1 VNILDLFA
9 GTGSSTQA
17 FADAGH
23 TVVRVELDTQ
33 HTATMHADVTSLQAD
48 ALLAQFGRFDFVW
61 ASPPCTAF
69 SVASIGKYWERG
81 GDDPKP
87 KHPKAIEAQRVVRA
101 TIDLIAALQPT
112 YWLMENPRGML
123 RTLALVKSLRR
134 YTVTYCQYGDTRMK
148 PTDLWGVMPK
158 SWMPRLAC
166 QNGDSCHVSAP
177 RGSRT
182 GTQGITGTVDRSRV
196 PYALSQE
203 ICHALTHP
211 NATPAGELLLL

>member
-1 VNILDLFA
+1 MNILDLFA

-23 TVVRVELDTQ
+23 TVVRIELDTQ
-33 HTATMHADVTSLQAD
+33 HTATMHADVTNLQAD
-48 ALLAQFGRFDFVW
+48 ALLAQFGPFDFVW

-81 GDDPKP
+81 GNDPKP

-123 RTLALVKSLRR
+123 RTLALVKSFRR

-148 PTDLWGVMPK
+148 PTDLWGVMSK

-166 QNGDSCHVSAP
+166 QNGDPCHVSAP

-211 NATPAGELLLL
+211 NATLGSELLLL